1 MANAMKFRLPKIHW
15 RFQFSLF
22 TLLSVVTVVVIVLG
36 VVPIVRKELAI
47 RALSNK
53 DVEVHGGYLGL
64 QVDLKSRAAEYLKR
78 VGPNANGALER
89 AIGDPERFAAAHV
102 LLSEINDNQSNFSG
116 SSSHHNNM
124 KITLY
129 GDSRGTDFHAEQIP
143 KLQEFWR
150 NRLNASQPSTK

>member
-1 MANAMKFRLPKIHW
+1 M
-15 RFQFSLF
+15 
-22 TLLSVVTVVVIVLG
+22 
-36 VVPIVRKELAI
+36 ELAL
-47 RALSNK
+47 RALFNK

-78 VGPNANGALER
+78 VGPSANKALER
-89 AIGDPERFAAAHV
+89 AIADPERFAAAHV

-116 SSSHHNNM
+116 SASHHNNM

-129 GDSRGTDFHAEQIP
+129 ADERGVDFHAEQIP

-150 NRLNASQPSTK
+150 NRLYESQLSRK